1 MGAYKYF
8 FSLFNAPKDKV
19 LKVVKSLTEEE
30 RRLLVK
36 KYGEDFNN
44 TQKVYSLT
52 KKEEKIINER
62 IIRKIKLRLKK
73 IEEDMCLIS
82 IEEIFLNEDLK
93 EIKRTMKE
101 TKLLKYFQKLFGK
114 ELDCFCYDYKQK
126 DKSNINEYYVERVK
140 KRILKNKGISKIKII
155 KPFSEM
161 FVKYKKQEET
171 YEEFEN
177 RLKNIVREIKDKYK
191 KIIYQIYGEELNNII
206 LKHPVETE
214 ERKTFTTAYSII
226 IKKLQIEIR
235 KAKPHKIPKYK
246 PILTLFDEGTTL
258 EEVIDVLKTNENIY
272 TLSKKKY
279 GEDLNMPAE
288 VRTLTVQENHQLYEF
303 YYKVRGIIFREKKIK
318 ALIFAKNM
326 YDCPLHKAF
335 GEIYGYNLA
344 YALIIYINF
353 YKYISIKEISEMSE
367 SNMGDVLETIEKYE
381 ENNFSK
387 TREIYKNE
395 NRFKRV

>member
-1 MGAYKYF
+1 
-8 FSLFNAPKDKV
+8 
-19 LKVVKSLTEEE
+19 
-30 RRLLVK
+30 
-36 KYGEDFNN
+36 
-44 TQKVYSLT
+44 
-52 KKEEKIINER
+52 
-62 IIRKIKLRLKK
+62 
-73 IEEDMCLIS
+73 MCLIS

-288 VRTLTVQENHQLYEF
+288 VCTHTVQENHQLYEF
-303 YYKVRGIIFREKKIK
+303 NYKVRGKIYREKKIK